1 MKSETKFYHEVKKNI
16 RQISWI
22 RIENLAVPGT
32 PDLLGYNNSGHFFT
46 VELKYTKTNIVS
58 FSPHQ
63 IAVHVKHPDNTFIL
77 VYDASRKVPKLYEG
91 KKIRELAACG
101 LTPEPWGPA
110 PCAVGYDACCLLLD
124 AL

>member
-1 MKSETKFYHEVKKNI
+1 
-16 RQISWI
+16 
-22 RIENLAVPGT
+22 
-32 PDLLGYNNSGHFFT
+32 
-46 VELKYTKTNIVS
+46 
-58 FSPHQ
+58 
-63 IAVHVKHPDNTFIL
+63 VKHPDNTFIL